1 MSVCFVCCFSSFG
14 FDEIRANEIKMKI
27 KENPKQKKIV
37 EYLSEDRHREG
48 EWKRHRQE
56 YPRKKT
62 QWHIGIYIKKKL

>member
-1 MSVCFVCCFSSFG
+1 
-14 FDEIRANEIKMKI
+14 MKI

-37 EYLSEDRHREG
+37 EYVSEDRHREG